1 MQAYDFPVK
10 TMTESQCVAELFKLY
25 QELTRRTRMGSQPRP
40 LVSDNIPGRNA
51 IGIYPSPASLLP
63 WRKNMF
69 FLHSPSSRLSAG
81 HFVDNRSHI
90 TGIKAL
96 SCEII
101 PQKAGFLSFYL
112 YLCQVIDDLE
122 RNLFTNRKL
131 YERRFWESTPIALEP
146 HPHLLPG
153 MTAFVTIEFR

>member
-1 MQAYDFPVK
+1 MMAAYGFDVK

-40 LVSDNIPGRNA
+40 LVSDNIPGR
-51 IGIYPSPASLLP
+51 
-63 WRKNMF
+63 K
-69 FLHSPSSRLSAG
+69 
-81 HFVDNRSHI
+81 
-90 TGIKAL
+90 KAL

-122 RNLFTNRKL
+122 RNQFTNWKL
-131 YERRFWESTPIALEP
+131 YERRF
-146 HPHLLPG
+146 
-153 MTAFVTIEFR
+153 